1 MHLSKAVLLSL
12 GELDGAIVS
21 PYVIGLILWRLYR
34 GREFRGESLGL
45 GKVHPEKKD
54 VTRAIDQ
61 LAKAGVLDAVGAV
74 VSPRMYAL
82 LGRTALQPA
91 EIVCSADPFCY
102 VSHLSAME
110 HHGLTDRL
118 PAVLHIT
125 RPAPRAWSQF
135 ARERMRG
142 DYGEDYE
149 MALKAGMPS
158 LARPVFAKKIGGRT
172 VIEFNSLHLGAFR
185 TVRGSPLRVATL
197 GRTYLDML
205 EQPGL
210 CGGMWHVL
218 TVFRSH
224 ASANLATIVDE
235 VERHGKAIDKVRAG
249 YILEEFC
256 GLAHPIFREWV
267 RLAARGGSRRLD
279 PKEEYRP
286 NYSARWC
293 LSLNVDFLD
302 DPDA

>member
-12 GELDGAIVS
+12 GELDGAIIA
-21 PYVIGLILWRLYR
+21 PYVVGLILWRLYNDKQ
-34 GREFRGESLGL
+34 FRGELLGIT
-45 GKVHPEKKD
+45 KSHPEKKD
-54 VTRAIDQ
+54 VTRAVGQ
-61 LAKAGVLDAVGAV
+61 LVDAGVLDAVGAIAA
-74 VSPRMYAL
+74 PRMYAL

-91 EIVCSADPFCY
+91 EIACSADPFCY

-125 RPAPRAWSQF
+125 RPAPRAWSRF
-135 ARERMRG
+135 ARARMQS
-142 DYGEDYE
+142 DYGDDYE
-149 MALKAGMPS
+149 KALRAGMPS
-158 LARPVFAKKIGGRT
+158 LARPAFAKKIGDRT
-172 VIEFNSLHLGAFR
+172 VIEFNSLHPGAFR

-218 TVFRSH
+218 AVFRAH
-224 ASANLATIVDE
+224 AQANLATIVDE
-235 VERHGKAIDKVRAG
+235 VERHGKTIDKVRAG

-256 GLAHPIFREWV
+256 GLEHPVFEDWV
-267 RLAARGGSRRLD
+267 HLAARGGSRKLD
-279 PKEEYRP
+279 PQEEYRP
-286 NYSARWC
+286 RYSARWC